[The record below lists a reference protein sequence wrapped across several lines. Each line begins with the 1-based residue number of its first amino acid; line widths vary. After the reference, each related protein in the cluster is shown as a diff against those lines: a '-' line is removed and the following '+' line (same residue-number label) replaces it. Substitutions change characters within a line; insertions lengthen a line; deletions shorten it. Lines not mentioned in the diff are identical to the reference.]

1 MRMSPQGIQFVP
13 VTPMV
18 KKLLIVSL
26 VSWFFLVMILQ
37 NFFLTGQP
45 VFYWLGLV
53 PHSLFTQ
60 FTIWQP
66 LTYIFVH
73 STGIFH
79 VVFNMLLLW
88 WLGAELE
95 MRWGGKFFLTYYLVC
110 GVGAAF
116 IYLVS
121 VGMYALVTGN
131 YSVLLSPVVGASG
144 SVFGLLLAYGLL
156 FGDRVFY
163 FFMLFPMKAK
173 YFVMILA
180 AIELL
185 SVLGSGVGG
194 PVANLAHL
202 GGLVS
207 GFVFLWGWG
216 RWKARGPR
224 RGGPGQRRG
233 GPGLKLVVDN
243 ERDRPGQG
251 GPKYWN

>member
-1 MRMSPQGIQFVP
+1 MRVSPQGIHLVP

-26 VSWFFLVMILQ
+26 SSWFFLVMILQ
-37 NFFLTGQP
+37 SYFLTQP
-45 VFYWLGLV
+45 LIYQWLGLV
-53 PHSLFTQ
+53 PDSLIRNFML
-60 FTIWQP
+60 WQP

-79 VVFNMLLLW
+79 VAFNMLLLW

-95 MRWGGKFFLTYYLVC
+95 MRWGGRMFLTYYLVC
-110 GVGAAF
+110 GVGAALLYLLSLF
-116 IYLVS
+116 IYYL
-121 VGMYALVTGN
+121 ATGN
-131 YSVLLSPVVGASG
+131 YSPFLSPVVGASG
-144 SVFGLLLAYGLL
+144 SVFGLLLAYGIL

-163 FFMLFPMKAK
+163 LFMLFPMKAK

-185 SVLGSGVGG
+185 TVMSSGVGG

-207 GFVFLWGWG
+207 GFLFLWFWG
-216 RWKARGPR
+216 RWKSRG
-224 RGGPGQRRG
+224 RGASRGRQRRG
-233 GPGLKLVVDN
+233 PDLRLVVDN
-243 ERDRPGQG
+243 EKGRPQNG